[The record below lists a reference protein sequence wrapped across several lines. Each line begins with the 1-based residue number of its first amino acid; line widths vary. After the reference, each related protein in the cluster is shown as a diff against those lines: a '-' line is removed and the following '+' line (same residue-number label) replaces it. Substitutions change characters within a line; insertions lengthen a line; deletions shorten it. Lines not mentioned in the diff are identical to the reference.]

1 MEKEIKGM
9 KDDDRKLAEE
19 FAARLRDRLG
29 DDLVR
34 ITLFGSRARGNAREG
49 SDFDVLVIVTRR
61 DAVAR
66 EKVLD
71 VEVEMMD
78 RHDVL
83 FSAMLYADE
92 EWSVESHY
100 PIGKSIASEGVRL

>member
-1 MEKEIKGM
+1 METRGDRV

-29 DDLVR
+29 NDLVR

-49 SDFDVLVIVTRR
+49 SDFDVLVVVTRR
-61 DAVAR
+61 DAVVR

-78 RHDVL
+78 RHGVL

-92 EWSVESHY
+92 EWSVELRY
-100 PIGKSIASEGVRL
+100 PIGRSIASEGVQL